1 MEAELRPARC
11 GGRWKSNIKQLEWSS
26 WSISAG
32 MRQEMKREL
41 REWFLQ
47 GISVRVL
54 APLGSEDTFPTKH
67 LLSTY

>member
-32 MRQEMKREL
+32 VRQEMKHEL
-41 REWFLQ
+41 REWLLQ
-47 GISVRVL
+47 GISGRVSL
-54 APLGSEDTFPTKH
+54 SWDPRTPSPLNI
-67 LLSTY
+67 Y